1 MTTKTRVYATCTS
14 LVAEALEHAP
24 EALDLEDD
32 APIAR
37 RSTAWIEWA
46 YKRWQEDQEEELK
59 LRAYT
64 EIAEDRERLE
74 AIKRSSR
81 EAVEAGIW

>member
-1 MTTKTRVYATCTS
+1 MATKTRVYANCTD

-24 EALDLEDD
+24 EALELAED
-32 APIAR
+32 ASIAR

-46 YKRWQEDQEEELK
+46 YKRWLQEQEDELK
-59 LRAYT
+59 MRAYK

-74 AIKRSSR
+74 LIKRSSR